1 MKKSYQKLIIFDIV
15 VMIILLL
22 NSFILNIL
30 GNYYYMD
37 IFLILLLIAFKY
49 FFGFE
54 KDRHRYTKDIIINF
68 LIIFLISFII
78 YYILGIFI
86 GFYKTQNY
94 LNFYGITTF
103 ILPYVAMIVIR
114 EYLRMQM
121 LNKTE
126 KSKMLTIIT
135 VLLFTLMEI
144 SVRFA
149 SSNFDSNYNIFIFIA
164 LTLLPII
171 SNNIVCT
178 YIAKKV
184 GFKANIF
191 WLLVSGLY
199 AVILPIAPN
208 SGLYITSLIQFL
220 FPYVLM
226 YNVYTFF
233 KKRDRD
239 IPISYIKKRVY
250 VEIYALA
257 VMVFCLAYF
266 VSGYF
271 RYYAIA
277 IATGSMLPNIK
288 VGDVVI
294 VDQHKHYKDLEI
306 GEVIAYKYHG
316 IVVVHRLYDV
326 VVVKDD
332 YYFYSKG
339 DANENVD
346 NYIIY
351 PDTILGDVKFK
362 IPYVGL
368 PTVWLN
374 KLFEKL

>member
-15 VMIILLL
+15 VLIILLL

-37 IFLILLLIAFKY
+37 IFLILLLFVFKY
-49 FFGFE
+49 LFGFE
-54 KDRHRYTKDIIINF
+54 KDRHRYIKDVIVNM
-68 LIIFLISFII
+68 LIIFLVAFIA

-86 GFYKTQNY
+86 GFYQTQKY

-103 ILPYVAMIVIR
+103 VLPYIVMIAMR

-126 KSKMLTIIT
+126 KSKILTFIT
-135 VLLFTLMEI
+135 CILFILMEI

-149 SSNFDSNYNIFIFIA
+149 SSNLDSNYNIFVFIA
-164 LTLLPII
+164 LTILPII

-178 YIAKKV
+178 YVAKKV
-184 GFKANIF
+184 GYKANIF
-191 WLLVSGLY
+191 WILISELY
-199 AVILPIAPN
+199 TVVLPIAPN
-208 SGLYITSLIQFL
+208 SGLYINSLIKFL
-220 FPYVLM
+220 FPYVLL
-226 YNVYTFF
+226 YNTYKFF
-233 KKRDRD
+233 QKRDRD
-239 IPISYIKKRVY
+239 IPISFIKKRTY

-257 VMVFCLAYF
+257 LFVFCLAYF

-271 RYYAIA
+271 RYYAVA
-277 IATGSMLPNIK
+277 VATGSMLPNIK

-294 VDQHKHYKDLEI
+294 VDQHRDYKDLKV

-351 PDTILGDVKFK
+351 PDTILGVVNVKV
-362 IPYVGL
+362 PYIGL

-374 KLFEKL
+374 KFFEKI